1 MKKSDITKNKEK
13 TGTLILPVFKTVYKH
28 SDNNNSTSKLYINE
42 SFFILDKKMNPRIF
56 NIMEEK
62 EEEELKL
69 LEDKIKR
76 LKEKYEQQKKIL
88 YWNMKISK
96 KNFWI

>member
-1 MKKSDITKNKEK
+1 
-13 TGTLILPVFKTVYKH
+13 
-28 SDNNNSTSKLYINE
+28 
-42 SFFILDKKMNPRIF
+42 MNPRIF

-76 LKEKYEQQKKIL
+76 LKEKYEQQQKIL

>member
-1 MKKSDITKNKEK
+1 
-13 TGTLILPVFKTVYKH
+13 
-28 SDNNNSTSKLYINE
+28 
-42 SFFILDKKMNPRIF
+42 MNPRIF

-96 KNFWI
+96 KELLDLENNSSADGYYDNEDINIT

>member
-1 MKKSDITKNKEK
+1 
-13 TGTLILPVFKTVYKH
+13 
-28 SDNNNSTSKLYINE
+28 
-42 SFFILDKKMNPRIF
+42 MNPRIF

-88 YWNMKISK
+88 Y
-96 KNFWI
+96 

>member
-1 MKKSDITKNKEK
+1 
-13 TGTLILPVFKTVYKH
+13 
-28 SDNNNSTSKLYINE
+28 
-42 SFFILDKKMNPRIF
+42 MNPKIF

-62 EEEELKL
+62 EEELKL

-88 YWNMKISK
+88 Y
-96 KNFWI
+96 

>member
-1 MKKSDITKNKEK
+1 
-13 TGTLILPVFKTVYKH
+13 
-28 SDNNNSTSKLYINE
+28 
-42 SFFILDKKMNPRIF
+42 MNPRIF

-88 YWNMKISK
+88 YWTMKISK
-96 KNFWI
+96 INFWI

>member
-1 MKKSDITKNKEK
+1 
-13 TGTLILPVFKTVYKH
+13 
-28 SDNNNSTSKLYINE
+28 
-42 SFFILDKKMNPRIF
+42 MNPRIF

-88 YWNMKISK
+88 YWNMKILK